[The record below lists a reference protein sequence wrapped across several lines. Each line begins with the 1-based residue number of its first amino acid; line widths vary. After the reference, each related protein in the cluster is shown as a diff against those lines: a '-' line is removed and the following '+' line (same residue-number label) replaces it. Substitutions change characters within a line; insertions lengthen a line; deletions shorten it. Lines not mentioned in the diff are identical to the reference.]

1 VLTLPIVPTSTY
13 PDALQQS
20 IAIGQEGIKNG
31 DPDWRVPYYMA
42 TNYFLQLK
50 DTKEALVYYN
60 LAAQTPG
67 IPQYAERFAL
77 NFGIETNQRQT
88 IEQLWATIRDS
99 TNDPDTKARAQAY
112 IDRLQDF
119 DYLDA
124 ASKQYKKEFGV
135 YPTSTAQL
143 VEKNIIPAV
152 PRDPFGFTFII
163 DLNGTSAINL
173 STSSLPSYIQTEP
186 AE

>member
-1 VLTLPIVPTSTY
+1 
-13 PDALQQS
+13 
-20 IAIGQEGIKNG
+20 
-31 DPDWRVPYYMA
+31 
-42 TNYFLQLK
+42 
-50 DTKEALVYYN
+50 
-60 LAAQTPG
+60 
-67 IPQYAERFAL
+67 
-77 NFGIETNQRQT
+77 
-88 IEQLWATIRDS
+88 
-99 TNDPDTKARAQAY
+99 
-112 IDRLQDF
+112 
-119 DYLDA
+119 LDA